1 MRIYVVTLLA
11 GVTLAGCGGDRPV
24 LEINLRSPHDPTLLD
39 GVEGFVFSVKD
50 VQGRPLVLR
59 QFGAPA
65 GRFELD
71 QIPYGTGR
79 TFRLEGLLRGSPV
92 LVGQSCPTD
101 VISGKPLPA
110 VSMLVSGAGSFSA
123 VEDPPGPPRLR
134 PLVFARQDGRIVV
147 AGGAALDGTAALAT
161 ALGFDA
167 RTGRWMSE
175 NGLVAPRR
183 RGELAAFGAS
193 GEFLVVGGEDAG
205 GLPVD
210 TAELYDPTQ
219 GFRVVSGASGFGG
232 AGVRASTLSDGSVLV
247 TGGTGGDRRARADM
261 AVFDGREL
269 RIIGMMRLARR
280 AHTVS
285 AVGTGN
291 FSAAFVIGG
300 DGGQDGLAG
309 VPVADIEL
317 VNPRAAGA
325 DGVSSVVGKLAR
337 ARAEHTATLL
347 STGELLIVGG
357 RDAQGPLTSTEI
369 FDPITRAVAEVG
381 ALGRARTR
389 HAASLLRDGRVLVTG
404 GTGLDG
410 SPLRSAEL
418 YDPVARSFAAAK
430 SLVTPRA
437 DHAAIELCDG
447 TVLLV
452 GGGPGAEI
460 YNPAP

>member
-1 MRIYVVTLLA
+1 MRNRVCAFLA
-11 GVTLAGCGGDRPV
+11 SAALAACASDRPV
-24 LEINLRSPHDPTLLD
+24 LEISLRSPHDPTLLD
-39 GVEGFVFSVKD
+39 GIEGFIFSVKD
-50 VQGRPLVLR
+50 AQGHPLVLR
-59 QFGAPA
+59 QFGAV

-71 QIPYGTGR
+71 DIPYGARR

-101 VISGKPLPA
+101 VDRGKPLPV
-110 VSMLVSGAGSFSA
+110 VSMLVSGAGSFSPA
-123 VEDPPGPPRLR
+123 DDPPGPPRLR

-147 AGGAALDGTAALAT
+147 AGGAALDGTTALAT
-161 ALGFDA
+161 ALSFDA

-175 NGLVAPRR
+175 NGLAAPRR

-210 TAELYDPTQ
+210 TAELYDPTA

-232 AGVRASTLSDGSVLV
+232 VGVRASTLSDGKVLV
-247 TGGTGGDRRARADM
+247 TGGTDGARRARADM

-269 RIIGMMRLARR
+269 RTIGMMRLPRR

-300 DGGQDGLAG
+300 DGGQDGMGAAG
-309 VPVADIEL
+309 PVADIEL
-317 VNPRAAGA
+317 VNPRAAGSDA
-325 DGVSSVVGKLAR
+325 VTSVVGKLAR
-337 ARAEHTATLL
+337 ARAEHTATVL

-357 RDAQGPLTSTEI
+357 RDGQGPLASTEI

-381 ALGRARTR
+381 QLGRARTR
-389 HAASLLRDGRVLVTG
+389 HAASLLRDGRVLVSG

-410 SPLRSAEL
+410 TPLRSAEL

-430 SLVTPRA
+430 PLVTARA

-452 GGGPGAEI
+452 GGGAGAEV